1 MNFKLKFN
9 DKIKKR
15 SSHLERKTLHHDR
28 VGVILPDP
36 IDGAEN
42 RSKQSTPTVFMC
54 RFICCQTVSATWTY
68 VAPTVFFSTI
78 KETKH
83 KYCNISCQTHY
94 LWVMSTFLN
103 LVLQLTGS
111 ESSLEQNIFSL
122 QSLVVCRQ
130 LKASY
135 TSPALCHLLLSV
147 SAHLDLS
154 SLLFSVSRS
163 LSPPSI
169 YSQQQLAQ
177 PTGRPTAA
185 DRFDTDVMTCHG
197 LRRKADNWFPFFSF
211 SSCISLQNPNS
222 SLLRSRLFVY
232 VIFHQE
238 VSRAADYSPPTLI
251 GGKGCAD

>member
-1 MNFKLKFN
+1 MTVWVWFYQ
-9 DKIKKR
+9 IR
-15 SSHLERKTLHHDR
+15 STVPTTEANKARQLSSC
-28 VGVILPDP
+28 VG
-36 IDGAEN
+36 
-42 RSKQSTPTVFMC
+42 S
-54 RFICCQTVSATWTY
+54 Y
-68 VAPTVFFSTI
+68 VAKLCLLHGRMLLRLFFSQPLRRQNT
-78 KETKH
+78 
-83 KYCNISCQTHY
+83 NIVIHYLITHY

-103 LVLQLTGS
+103 LVLHLTGS

-130 LKASY
+130 LKACY

-169 YSQQQLAQ
+169 FSQQQLAQ